1 MFKRILIV
9 SIAVWLGAC
18 AGGKIKQ
25 VPSDVRPTKKVDFFT
40 GAYTQAAFKLTGTM
54 NDNLL
59 EGVLVVKKIGEED
72 FDISVMSTGSYRV
85 MQATL
90 TPAGIAYRYLFP
102 DADTA
107 LVRGR
112 IHQFLNLLLLDA
124 GVYQRRRV
132 EKEELTVV
140 YKNPSATVRLMY
152 HAGQIYPYAAKT
164 SMLLN
169 IADLTYNQ
177 YAPADASG
185 TVQVPHE
192 LIYKD
197 GKIEVILTLISL
209 K

>member
-1 MFKRILIV
+1 MFKRILV
-9 SIAVWLGAC
+9 LSMVVGLGAC
-18 AGGKIKQ
+18 VGGQIKQ
-25 VPSDVRPTKKVDFFT
+25 IPMDVRPMKKVDFFV
-40 GAYTQAAFKLTGTM
+40 GGHTQAAFKVTGTM
-54 NDNLL
+54 NGNVL
-59 EGVLVVKKIGEED
+59 EGVLVAKKIGEED
-72 FDISVMSTGSYRV
+72 FDISVMSTGAYRV

-107 LVRGR
+107 LVRGK
-112 IHQFLNLLLLDA
+112 IHQFLNLLLLDV

-132 EKEELTVV
+132 ENEELTVT

-152 HAGQIYPYAAKT
+152 HAEQIYPYAAKT
-164 SMLLN
+164 STLLN
-169 IADLTYNQ
+169 TADSLYSQ

-185 TVQVPHE
+185 AVQVPHE